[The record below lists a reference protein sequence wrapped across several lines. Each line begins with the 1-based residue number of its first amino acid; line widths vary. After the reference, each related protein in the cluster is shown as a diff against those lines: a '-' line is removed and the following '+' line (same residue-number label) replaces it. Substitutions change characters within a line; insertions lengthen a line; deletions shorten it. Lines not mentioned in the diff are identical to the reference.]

1 MAYRTCLA
9 LVVSLLFGLTAKAGE
24 PATAGPDLEKAI
36 AAMRGIDRATIPEA
50 EQDAKSK
57 ALDEAWQAL
66 IGAGPA
72 GAERLKEE
80 LRRLDAAKERDDFFK
95 LGAAAVLWQIGNLSE
110 AETIVRVWASGINLD
125 ANYNYVFFTA
135 LEAARTQD
143 PRVLPMLTLCLADKT
158 GSVFVPQHAMTFS
171 WPLTAEF
178 LWGAFGPA
186 GLPTLERILR
196 TAKDPVTLESAV
208 RLLAR
213 AQYLAALPR
222 IRELAHE
229 GPADVR
235 RAAVRSLGE
244 FGHPQDY
251 EFLVGGLSSADPLDA
266 AAFAYAVYEY
276 EDLRAVPHLVPLLET
291 PDDALRNEAVACLA
305 HLVTPEGLAALRKRS
320 AAPADAPEGVKETA
334 SACQRNVDGAL
345 ERMGLTWEA
354 YAAKP
359 AEEQAALLADLRGRM
374 DEAFVPRPDD
384 RKLTHDDL
392 VKAAAEWKANHRIT
406 GGTYEWVEERH
417 VLAAA
422 TPADIDLLVDVKA
435 ALYVRLS
442 DECLYETR
450 MLDGLISRL
459 GRSRYRRAAGVTDK
473 VEPPEQP
480 KNPSPVP

>member
-1 MAYRTCLA
+1 MRYRTCLA
-9 LVVSLLFGLTAKAGE
+9 LAVSVLFGFAAKAGE

-36 AAMRGIDRATIPEA
+36 AAMRGVDPAKLSEE
-50 EQDAKSK
+50 EQSARSK
-57 ALDEAWQAL
+57 ALDEAWRAL

-72 GAERLKEE
+72 GAERLKAE
-80 LRRLDAAKERDDFFK
+80 LRKMDAAQERDDFFR
-95 LGAAAVLWQIGNLSE
+95 LGAASVLWQIGNLAE
-110 AETIVRVWASGINLD
+110 AEFIARTWTSGINLE
-125 ANYNYVFFTA
+125 ANYNYVFFPA
-135 LEAARTQD
+135 FDAARTQD
-143 PRVLPMLTLCLADKT
+143 PRALPMLTVCLGDKT
-158 GSVFVPQHAMTFS
+158 GSVFVTPHAMTVS
-171 WPLTAEF
+171 WPLTLEF

-186 GLPTLERILR
+186 GFPTLERILR
-196 TAKDPVTLESAV
+196 TSKDPVTLESAV

-213 AQYLAALPR
+213 AQYLTALPR

-291 PDDALRNEAVACLA
+291 PDDALRNEAVASLA
-305 HLVTPEGLAALRKRS
+305 HLLSPEGLAALRKRS
-320 AAPADAPEGVKETA
+320 TAPADAPEGVKETA

-359 AEEQAALLADLRGRM
+359 AEEQAALLAALRGRM

-417 VLAAA
+417 VLAAG
-422 TPADIDLLVDVKA
+422 TPADIDLLLNVKA

-450 MLDGLISRL
+450 MLDGLIRRL
-459 GRSRYRRAAGVTDK
+459 GRSRYRRAGSIMEK
-473 VEPPEQP
+473 VEPT
-480 KNPSPVP
+480 N

>member
-1 MAYRTCLA
+1 MRYRTCLA
-9 LVVSLLFGLTAKAGE
+9 LAVSVLFGFAAKAGE
-24 PATAGPDLEKAI
+24 PATAGPDPEKAI
-36 AAMRGIDRATIPEA
+36 AAMRGIDPAKLSEE
-50 EQDAKSK
+50 EQSAKSK
-57 ALDEAWQAL
+57 ALDEAWRAL

-72 GAERLKEE
+72 GAERLKAE
-80 LRRLDAAKERDDFFK
+80 LRKMDAAQERDDFFR
-95 LGAAAVLWQIGNLSE
+95 LGAASVLWQIGNLSE
-110 AETIVRVWASGINLD
+110 AETIVRVWASGINLE
-125 ANYNYVFFTA
+125 ANFNYVFFPA
-135 LEAARTQD
+135 FDAARTQD
-143 PRVLPMLTLCLADKT
+143 PRALPMLTVCLGDKT
-158 GSVFVPQHAMTFS
+158 GSVFVTPHAMTVS
-171 WPLTAEF
+171 WPLTLEF

-186 GLPTLERILR
+186 GFPTLERILR
-196 TAKDPVTLESAV
+196 TSKDPVTLESAV
-208 RLLAR
+208 GLLAR

-251 EFLVGGLSSADPLDA
+251 EFLVGGLASADPLDA

-320 AAPADAPEGVKETA
+320 TAPADAPEGVKETA
-334 SACQRNVDGAL
+334 SACQRNVAGAL

-359 AEEQAALLADLRGRM
+359 AEEKASLLAALRGRM

-422 TPADIDLLVDVKA
+422 APADIDLLVDVKA
-435 ALYVRLS
+435 ALVLRLS

-450 MLDGLISRL
+450 MLDGLIRRL
-459 GRSRYRRAAGVTDK
+459 GRSRYRRVVGITDK

-480 KNPSPVP
+480 KNPLPVP

>member
-1 MAYRTCLA
+1 MRYRTCLA
-9 LVVSLLFGLTAKAGE
+9 LVVSLLFGFAAKAGE
-24 PATAGPDLEKAI
+24 PATAGPELEKAI
-36 AAMRGIDRATIPEA
+36 AAMRGVDPAKLSEE
-50 EQDAKSK
+50 EQSAKSE
-57 ALDEAWQAL
+57 ALISEAWQVL

-72 GAERLKEE
+72 GAERLKAE
-80 LRRLDAAKERDDFFK
+80 LRKMDAAQERDDFFK
-95 LGAAAVLWQIGNLSE
+95 VGAAVILWQIGNLSE
-110 AETIVRVWASGINLD
+110 AETISRLWESGVDL
-125 ANYNYVFFTA
+125 AVNYHYVFFPA
-135 LEAARTQD
+135 FDAARTQD
-143 PRVLPMLTLCLADKT
+143 PRALPMLTACLGDKT
-158 GSVFVPQHAMTFS
+158 GSVFVTPHAMTVS
-171 WPLTAEF
+171 WPLTLEF
-178 LWGAFGPA
+178 LWGAFGPT
-186 GLPTLERILR
+186 GLPTLERIVQ
-196 TAKDPVTLESAV
+196 TGQDPVMLESAV
-208 RLLAR
+208 GFLAR

-422 TPADIDLLVDVKA
+422 DIDLLVDVKA